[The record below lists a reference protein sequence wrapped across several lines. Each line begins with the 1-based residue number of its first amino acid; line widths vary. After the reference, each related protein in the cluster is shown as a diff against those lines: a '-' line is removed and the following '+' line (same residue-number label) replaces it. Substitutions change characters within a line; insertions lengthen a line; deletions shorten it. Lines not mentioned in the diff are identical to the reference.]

1 MNELNKYINSVM
13 AFIDTII
20 EKINNISFLNIN
32 PKKKTLAIVFS
43 AAVILIAM
51 VSGVFIIGELTEDET
66 TTLPEDSSTTEA
78 SVSLPVSGE
87 ELKGNFLLA
96 LTYDEKIS
104 LLGVLRVD
112 SVEKTMKLSFLSGD
126 TYCRFNNLDGTM
138 NEHYKNGGVTELLW
152 AVGEYANISIERYL
166 VADESTFVALLEHI
180 GEMTVDLEHD
190 VICGQDAASFV
201 IEEGHQTLIP
211 NMMSK
216 YFYYICDNQDKYR
229 DEIAD
234 VMALFAKAL
243 FCTEMPEKAQRNFD
257 YMIGC
262 LETNISA
269 LDFNNYKAPIMSLA
283 DPAVL
288 DNITIEEDL
297 SVFR

>member
-1 MNELNKYINSVM
+1 MNELNKYINAVM
-13 AFIDTII
+13 AFIDNII

-51 VSGVFIIGELTEDET
+51 VSGVFIVGELLEDEP

-78 SVSLPVSGE
+78 SVTLPISDE
-87 ELKGNFLLA
+87 ELRGNFLLA
-96 LTYDEKIS
+96 LTYDEKIE

-112 SVEKTMKLSFLSGD
+112 SSQKTMQLSFLSGD
-126 TYCRFNNLDGTM
+126 TYCSFSNLKGTM
-138 NEHYKNGGVTELLW
+138 NDHYKNGGATELLW

-166 VADESTFVALLEHI
+166 FADETTFVALLEHI
-180 GEMTVDLEHD
+180 GEITVDLEHD

-201 IEEGHQTLIP
+201 IEEGHQNLIP

-216 YFYYICDNQDKYR
+216 YFYYICDNQDKYS

-243 FCTEMPEKAQRNFD
+243 FCTETPEKAQSNFD

-288 DNITIEEDL
+288 DNMTIEEDM
-297 SVFR
+297 SAFR